1 MSSTQTAVFL
11 LLLISICTAAL
22 LFVPAEIPDRQEAV
36 SVPNPTVTP
45 VPVQIPGNA
54 TVMRT
59 IMMWDQKRDYSG
71 SIIASYGATP
81 LELWKW
87 TGKGDDKKTVSDW
100 IYGVMTT
107 RDEFWKS
114 IEAHYESIENGPVNL
129 IEFGG
134 SAITIHVADT
144 TTQEEIDRIYSW
156 WKTSLAA
163 AGIPAL
169 PTEFRYGGSVYL
181 TGTNICG
188 KTVITTDTGEYSLY
202 ECSSLLYGKT
212 NVQRPPGPIR
222 SVLLLLCIAGVATVG
237 FSRMMELPKD
247 PASRPR
253 KIAVFITEHPGCAQ
267 KEITDATGFS
277 RGSVLYN
284 LKLLQRKKIV
294 RKSAYF
300 GSIRYFPAAGGT
312 SAMEKILRTIL
323 TQERP
328 AQILR
333 GIAETPGIEKE
344 ELAKQIGIAKTTL
357 AWHLR
362 RFVKTGLILK
372 MKEGWAL
379 TPEAALVWEQ
389 LNA

>member
-22 LFVPAEIPDRQEAV
+22 LFVPAEIPDRQETV

-45 VPVQIPGNA
+45 VPVQIPENA

-59 IMMWDQKRDYSG
+59 IMTWDHKRDYSG

-87 TGKGDDKKTVSDW
+87 MGKGYDKETASDW
-100 IYGVMTT
+100 IYGVMTK
-107 RDEFWKS
+107 RDEFWNN
-114 IEAHYESIENGPVNL
+114 IEAHYGSIENGPVNL

-181 TGTNICG
+181 TGTN
-188 KTVITTDTGEYSLY
+188 TDSVTIIPGLEYQTEPNY
-202 ECSSLLYGKT
+202 PA
-212 NVQRPPGPIR
+212 QRHMNDLR
-222 SVLLLLCIAGVATVG
+222 SILLLLCIAGVATVG

-253 KIAVFITEHPGCAQ
+253 KIAAFITEHPGCAQ

-300 GSIRYFPAAGGT
+300 GSIRYFPASGGT
-312 SAMEKILRTIL
+312 SAMEKILHTVL

-372 MKEGWAL
+372 MKEGWVL